1 MGKNIIEWF
10 IHIKTLFC
18 FSRRGLWHENC
29 TFARLVCL
37 YSFSNIV
44 SDSYSYPDRKE
55 HGEWPS
61 VDLLTQGF
69 SFTFNSWWI
78 PCLLSVT
85 ELTALLTSHVGQRG
99 QCQLQNVLTKRSR
112 TLGTVMSHSKYMYL

>member
-1 MGKNIIEWF
+1 MIYT
-10 IHIKTLFC
+10 HQKTNFFLSQGVMTRELHFC
-18 FSRRGLWHENC
+18 TSCVLI
-29 TFARLVCL
+29 

-69 SFTFNSWWI
+69 SFPFNS
-78 PCLLSVT
+78 
-85 ELTALLTSHVGQRG
+85 
-99 QCQLQNVLTKRSR
+99 
-112 TLGTVMSHSKYMYL
+112 